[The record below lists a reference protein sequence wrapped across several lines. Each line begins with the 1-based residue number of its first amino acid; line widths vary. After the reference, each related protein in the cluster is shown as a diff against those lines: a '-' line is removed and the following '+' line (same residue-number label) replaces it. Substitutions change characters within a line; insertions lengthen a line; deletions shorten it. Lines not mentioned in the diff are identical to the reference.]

1 LDAPTR
7 GVKRK
12 SVVMT
17 TCDTAVRLPPGGA
30 QAVVTLSRLSA
41 VLRTAAQ
48 AGLRAVRLGREQLE
62 KVVEEYCVEFEPRVA
77 LATVRIAR

>member
-1 LDAPTR
+1 
-7 GVKRK
+7 
-12 SVVMT
+12 MT
-17 TCDTAVRLPPGGA
+17 TCDTAARLPPGGV

-41 VLRTAAQ
+41 ALRTAAQ

>member
-1 LDAPTR
+1 
-7 GVKRK
+7 
-12 SVVMT
+12 MT

-41 VLRTAAQ
+41 VLRAAAQ
-48 AGLRAVRLGREQLE
+48 AGLRAVRRGREQLE